1 MAPIAETPKSI
12 DFHED
17 YLALIDFFMNEICI
31 FKNDVISNEQYVD
44 QILGDS
50 NISFQTIKLNAKI
63 ELLEKENMELRRI
76 VINKK
81 IIIQKLCSN
90 KNISKEIP
98 KNDKTGWSTN
108 KHEECSFCKKVT
120 ECPNL
125 QKENIPRHGQDP
137 NQIDKNENNMSKQL
151 TKIRLNKHTNYLQS
165 KNLERNK
172 NQPNTEEHQDV
183 HQWPKGAI
191 EIIGD

>member
-1 MAPIAETPKSI
+1 
-12 DFHED
+12 
-17 YLALIDFFMNEICI
+17 MNEICI

-81 IIIQKLCSN
+81 IIIQKLCSK

-98 KNDKTGWSTN
+98 KNDKTG
-108 KHEECSFCKKVT
+108 
-120 ECPNL
+120 
-125 QKENIPRHGQDP
+125 
-137 NQIDKNENNMSKQL
+137 
-151 TKIRLNKHTNYLQS
+151 
-165 KNLERNK
+165 
-172 NQPNTEEHQDV
+172 
-183 HQWPKGAI
+183 
-191 EIIGD
+191 